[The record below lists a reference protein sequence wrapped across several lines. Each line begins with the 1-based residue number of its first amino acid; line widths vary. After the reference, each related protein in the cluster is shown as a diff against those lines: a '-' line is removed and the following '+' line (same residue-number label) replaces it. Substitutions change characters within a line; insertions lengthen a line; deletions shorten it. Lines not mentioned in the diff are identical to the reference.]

1 MFTYVSPIGG
11 FSVFFTMSYFV
22 KIILVQLS
30 HKASKVAMLEV
41 LGQDGLRKLLI
52 LFDKLSA

>member
-1 MFTYVSPIGG
+1 
-11 FSVFFTMSYFV
+11 MSYFV

-52 LFDKLSA
+52 LFGKLSVVSMRLLGPLRLRN